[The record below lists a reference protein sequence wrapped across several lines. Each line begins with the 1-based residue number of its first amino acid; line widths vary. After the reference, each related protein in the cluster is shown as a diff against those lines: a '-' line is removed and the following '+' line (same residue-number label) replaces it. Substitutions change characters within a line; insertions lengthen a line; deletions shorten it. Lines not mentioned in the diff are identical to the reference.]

1 MTTTTKTTKP
11 RKVIVTVASPSTP
24 KPTQHT
30 TTTKKGKAMPTTTT
44 KTKAHKQ
51 YRLAVPAE
59 RAEIRAFLHRVRDDL
74 PLLTQVAYGAP
85 FQQQQLQD
93 AYRDALAA
101 LHQAGILM
109 GLEGEQS

>member
-1 MTTTTKTTKP
+1 MTTATTTKRTHT
-11 RKVIVTVASPSTP
+11 
-24 KPTQHT
+24 T
-30 TTTKKGKAMPTTTT
+30 TTTKKGKTMSTTAT

-101 LHQAGILM
+101 LTQAGILM
-109 GLEGEQS
+109 GLEDEQS